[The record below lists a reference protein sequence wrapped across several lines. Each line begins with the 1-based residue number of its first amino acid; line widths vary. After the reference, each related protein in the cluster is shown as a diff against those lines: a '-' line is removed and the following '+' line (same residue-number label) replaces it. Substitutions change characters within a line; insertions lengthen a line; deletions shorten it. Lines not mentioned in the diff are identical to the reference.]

1 MVFKAGWGSISGGG
15 YGVVGEDGLLE
26 DGAIVPGNGS
36 LEVIMAIWLGRHCI
50 VGGVALLDDGSSL
63 LGDGSCGIG
72 KGVLVG
78 WDKIV
83 GGNGSWSA
91 MPLPLSSLAGWD
103 AAMGRQEWPKTLHLS
118 QREGFHS

>member
-1 MVFKAGWGSISGGG
+1 M
-15 YGVVGEDGLLE
+15 LE
-26 DGAIVPGNGS
+26 DGAIVTGNGS
-36 LEVIMAIWLGRHCI
+36 LEVIMAIWLGRHGM
-50 VGGVALLDDGSSL
+50 VGEGALLEGGSAL

-72 KGVLVG
+72 KAGLAVG
-78 WDKIV
+78 WDKVV
-83 GGNGSWSA
+83 GRDVSWSA

>member
-1 MVFKAGWGSISGGG
+1 MVFKAGWGSKSGVGHR
-15 YGVVGEDGLLE
+15 VVGEDGLLE

-36 LEVIMAIWLGRHCI
+36 LEVIMAIWLGRHCM
-50 VGGVALLDDGSSL
+50 VGGGALLDDGSAL

-72 KGVLVG
+72 KGGLAVG
-78 WDKIV
+78 WDV
-83 GGNGSWSA
+83 SWSA